1 MKRVLLFMVLTIA
14 LLSSCG
20 TKDIEQEANE
30 QLVLTMKEAV
40 RDPDGGTL
48 VNVHTTYK
56 SDSLCILHFTLKAKN
71 ALGMDMSAPIEY
83 IYVDCMDEGKRV
95 KLETYTDLDP
105 LFPVDLGMKEDEEE
119 IAKSLAEEGYDY
131 AFLMQNTVEKIK
143 EKYRD
148 KLLKDAPYTDK
159 DPNLEDRLMFSAAWL
174 RLNANSRD
182 VTNLKGEDIKL

>member
-1 MKRVLLFMVLTIA
+1 MKRVLLFMALAIA

-83 IYVDCMDEGKRV
+83 IYVDCIDEGKRV

-105 LFPVDLGMKEDEEE
+105 LFPVRLTMKDREEE

-131 AFLMQNTVEKIK
+131 A
-143 EKYRD
+143 
-148 KLLKDAPYTDK
+148 
-159 DPNLEDRLMFSAAWL
+159 L
-174 RLNANSRD
+174 RNIA
-182 VTNLKGEDIKL
+182 TNC

>member
-1 MKRVLLFMVLTIA
+1 MTLAVA

-71 ALGMDMSAPIEY
+71 ALGMDMSSPIEY
-83 IYVDCMDEGKRV
+83 IYMDCDVDGQRK
-95 KLETYTDLDP
+95 KFETYTDLDP
-105 LFPVDLGMKEDEEE
+105 LFPVDLGMKEKEEE
-119 IAKSLAEEGYDY
+119 IAKSIAELGYDY

-143 EKYRD
+143 EKYRE
-148 KLLKDAPYTDK
+148 KLIKDAPYTDK
-159 DPNLEDRLMFSAAWL
+159 DPNLEDRLMFSAAWV
-174 RLNANSRD
+174 RLKASSRE
-182 VTNLKGEDIKL
+182 VTTNGKDIKL

>member
-1 MKRVLLFMVLTIA
+1 MKQSIILLTLVIG
-14 LLSSCG
+14 LLASCS

-71 ALGMDMSAPIEY
+71 ALGMDMSSPIEY

-174 RLNANSRD
+174 RFKASSRE
-182 VTNLKGEDIKL
+182 VTDNGKDIKL

>member
-1 MKRVLLFMVLTIA
+1 MKQVILFMALAIA

-83 IYVDCMDEGKRV
+83 IYVDCTDEGKRV

-105 LFPVDLGMKEDEEE
+105 LFPVGLTMKDREEE
-119 IAKSLAEEGYDY
+119 IAKSLAEKGYDY

-174 RLNANSRD
+174 RLSTDSRD
-182 VTNLKGEDIKL
+182 VTNLKGKDIKL

>member
-1 MKRVLLFMVLTIA
+1 MKKVILFMFMAIA

-40 RDPDGGTL
+40 REPDSGTL

-71 ALGMDMSAPIEY
+71 ALGMDMSSPIEY

-174 RLNANSRD
+174 RLDANSRD
-182 VTNLKGEDIKL
+182 VTNLKGKDIKL

>member
-1 MKRVLLFMVLTIA
+1 MRKTILFLALTMA

-20 TKDIEQEANE
+20 TKDIEHEANE

-40 RDPDGGTL
+40 RDHDGGTL
-48 VNVHTTYK
+48 VNVHTVYK

-105 LFPVDLGMKEDEEE
+105 LFPVKLTMKDREEE
-119 IAKSLAEEGYDY
+119 IAKSFADEGYDY
-131 AFLMQNTVEKIK
+131 AFLMQNTVDAIK

-148 KLLKDAPYTDK
+148 QLLKDAPYTDK

-174 RLNANSRD
+174 RLDADSRD
-182 VTNLKGEDIKL
+182 VTNLKGKDIKL

>member
-1 MKRVLLFMVLTIA
+1 MKQSFILLTLVIA
-14 LLSSCG
+14 LLASCS
-20 TKDIEQEANE
+20 TKDIEQEANQ
-30 QLVLTMKEAV
+30 QLKLTMREMLK
-40 RDPDGGTL
+40 RPDDATL
-48 VNVHTTYK
+48 VNVRTTYK
-56 SDSLCILHFTLKAKN
+56 SDSLCILHFTLKSKN
-71 ALGMDMSAPIEY
+71 ALGMDMSSPIEY

-105 LFPVDLGMKEDEEE
+105 LFPVDLGMKEEEEE
-119 IAKSLAEEGYDY
+119 IAKSLAEKGYDY

-174 RLNANSRD
+174 RFKASSRE
-182 VTNLKGEDIKL
+182 VTENGKDIKL

>member
-1 MKRVLLFMVLTIA
+1 MKKVILFMALAIA

-30 QLVLTMKEAV
+30 QLKLTMREMLK
-40 RDPDGGTL
+40 RPDDATL
-48 VNVHTTYK
+48 VNVRTTYK
-56 SDSLCILHFTLKAKN
+56 SDSLCILHFTLKSKN
-71 ALGMDMSAPIEY
+71 ALGMDMSSPIEY
-83 IYVDCMDEGKRV
+83 IYVDCDIDGQRKRI
-95 KLETYTDLDP
+95 ETYTDLDP
-105 LFPVDLGMKEDEEE
+105 LFPVDLGMKEEEEE
-119 IAKSLAEEGYDY
+119 IAKSLAEKGYDY

-174 RLNANSRD
+174 RFKASSRE
-182 VTNLKGEDIKL
+182 VTDNGKDIKL

>member
-1 MKRVLLFMVLTIA
+1 MKNVILFMGLAIA

-105 LFPVDLGMKEDEEE
+105 LFPVKLTMKDDEEE
-119 IAKSLAEEGYDY
+119 IAKSLAEEGFDY
-131 AFLMQNTVEKIK
+131 AYLMQHSVEDIK

-148 KLLKDAPYTDK
+148 QLLKDAPYTDK

-174 RLNANSRD
+174 RLDADSRD
-182 VTNLKGEDIKL
+182 VTNLKGKDIRL

>member
-1 MKRVLLFMVLTIA
+1 MKRVLLFMALAIA

-105 LFPVDLGMKEDEEE
+105 LFPVDLGMKEEEEE

-174 RLNANSRD
+174 RLNVDSRD
-182 VTNLKGEDIKL
+182 VTNLKGKDIKL

>member
-1 MKRVLLFMVLTIA
+1 MKQVILFMALAIA

-56 SDSLCILHFTLKAKN
+56 SDSLCILYFTLKSKN
-71 ALGMDMSAPIEY
+71 ALGMDMSSPIEY
-83 IYVDCMDEGKRV
+83 IYVDCDIDGQRKRI
-95 KLETYTDLDP
+95 ETYTDLDP
-105 LFPVDLGMKEDEEE
+105 LFPVDLGMKEEEEE
-119 IAKSLAEEGYDY
+119 IAKSLAEKGYDY

-159 DPNLEDRLMFSAAWL
+159 DPNLENRLMFSAAWL
-174 RLNANSRD
+174 RFKASSRE
-182 VTNLKGEDIKL
+182 VTDNGKDIKL

>member
-1 MKRVLLFMVLTIA
+1 MVLTIA

-105 LFPVDLGMKEDEEE
+105 LFPVDLGMKEDEE
-119 IAKSLAEEGYDY
+119 
-131 AFLMQNTVEKIK
+131 
-143 EKYRD
+143 
-148 KLLKDAPYTDK
+148 
-159 DPNLEDRLMFSAAWL
+159 
-174 RLNANSRD
+174 
-182 VTNLKGEDIKL
+182 

>member
-1 MKRVLLFMVLTIA
+1 MKRIILYLTLAVA

-71 ALGMDMSAPIEY
+71 ALGMDMSSPIEY
-83 IYVDCMDEGKRV
+83 IYIDCDIDGQRK
-95 KLETYTDLDP
+95 KFETYTDLDP
-105 LFPVDLGMKEDEEE
+105 LLPVDLGMKEKEEE
-119 IAKSLAEEGYDY
+119 IAKSIAELGYDY

-148 KLLKDAPYTDK
+148 KLIKDAPYTDK
-159 DPNLEDRLMFSAAWL
+159 DPNLEDRLMFSAAWV
-174 RLNANSRD
+174 RLKASSRE
-182 VTNLKGEDIKL
+182 VTTNGKDIKL

>member
-1 MKRVLLFMVLTIA
+1 MALAIA

-71 ALGMDMSAPIEY
+71 ALGMD
-83 IYVDCMDEGKRV
+83 G
-95 KLETYTDLDP
+95 LT
-105 LFPVDLGMKEDEEE
+105 MKDREEE

-143 EKYRD
+143 KKYRD

-174 RLNANSRD
+174 RLSADSRD
-182 VTNLKGEDIKL
+182 VTNFKGKDIKL

>member
-1 MKRVLLFMVLTIA
+1 MKNVILFMALAIA

-30 QLVLTMKEAV
+30 QLKLTMREMLK
-40 RDPDGGTL
+40 RPDDATL
-48 VNVHTTYK
+48 VNVRTTYK
-56 SDSLCILHFTLKAKN
+56 SDSLCILHFTLKSKN
-71 ALGMDMSAPIEY
+71 TLGMDMSSPIEY
-83 IYVDCMDEGKRV
+83 IYVDINIDGQRKRI
-95 KLETYTDLDP
+95 ETYTDLDP
-105 LFPVDLGMKEDEEE
+105 LFPVDLGMKEEEEE
-119 IAKSLAEEGYDY
+119 IAKSLTEKGYDY

>member
-1 MKRVLLFMVLTIA
+1 MALAIA

-105 LFPVDLGMKEDEEE
+105 LFPVKLTMKDDEEE
-119 IAKSLAEEGYDY
+119 IAKSLAEEGFDY
-131 AFLMQNTVEKIK
+131 AYLMQHSVEDIK

-148 KLLKDAPYTDK
+148 QLLKDAPYTDK
-159 DPNLEDRLMFSAAWL
+159 GPNLEDRLMFSAAWL
-174 RLNANSRD
+174 RLDANSRD
-182 VTNLKGEDIKL
+182 VTNLKGKDIKL